1 MALRPRGDGN
11 IPRRQNAVKTLVLKR
26 QPQIKKRVQAT
37 QNMGKYNCN
46 IFVILSA
53 KEKPAV
59 FLAGV
64 VGVVVVVLLFAF
76 GRFCIGKF
84 IT

>member
-1 MALRPRGDGN
+1 M
-11 IPRRQNAVKTLVLKR
+11 
-26 QPQIKKRVQAT
+26 
-37 QNMGKYNCN
+37 QNMGKDNCN
-46 IFVILSA
+46 IFVIAGA

-76 GRFCIGKF
+76 GGVGRCVGKF
-84 IT
+84 IAQFQRHFHEIVPV